1 EGMEQLRK
9 EMIAFKNEMAELNK
23 KRDQNMEEFKR
34 EMAELNKKREQGME
48 EFKKE
53 MLSFKNEMAELN
65 KKRDQS
71 MEEFK
76 RETAELNKKR
86 EQGME
91 EFKKEMLSFKNEMAE
106 LNKKRDQS
114 MEEFKKEMAELN
126 KKRDQSMEEFKK
138 EMLSFK
144 NEMAELNKKR
154 DQSMEEFKREMAELN
169 RRRELGLEEY
179 KKKVDQDIQ
188 EMRRQWGNL
197 ANKMGTLVEDIF
209 APSIPQAIKRY
220 FGCDPDTVIQRYY
233 TRDGH
238 TEIEIDLLV
247 LCKAEGK
254 AFVTEVKSSPDRVK
268 YIEEFIQKSKIL
280 KDLVP
285 ILKEYE
291 IVPIYA
297 GLSLNENTVNLLTR
311 SGIYAMVL
319 KGDILEIVNFDQ
331 VNK

>member
-1 EGMEQLRK
+1 
-9 EMIAFKNEMAELNK
+9 
-23 KRDQNMEEFKR
+23 
-34 EMAELNKKREQGME
+34 
-48 EFKKE
+48 
-53 MLSFKNEMAELN
+53 
-65 KKRDQS
+65 
-71 MEEFK
+71 
-76 RETAELNKKR
+76 
-86 EQGME
+86 
-91 EFKKEMLSFKNEMAE
+91 
-106 LNKKRDQS
+106 
-114 MEEFKKEMAELN
+114 
-126 KKRDQSMEEFKK
+126 
-138 EMLSFK
+138 
-144 NEMAELNKKR
+144 KKR

-169 RRRELGLEEY
+169 RRRELSLEEY

-233 TRDGH
+233 TRDGQ

-268 YIEEFIQKSKIL
+268 YIEEFIQKSKML